1 MSQLRNAARRDSC
14 SAVACRSI
22 RRSMAQPPS
31 EVTPVSAVTVD
42 CAAVDFDLS
51 GDQQALRD
59 AAASLLDRMAGS
71 DALAGPGRARRGRRH
86 AARCRALPSGERGGD
101 APTGYDD
108 AVWSAMAEQGWLAL
122 ELPEDEGG
130 LGLGMVELAVLCEEI
145 GRRLVAAPFLPTI
158 VALGALCGDEARA
171 DAGTKE
177 WREALGQGEAVGCV
191 ARRAGPRSGSPWPGP
206 EGQVRLERADAPGG
220 LRALG
225 RRGRGRSPTAASTP
239 STCAP
244 RDARPRCRP
253 WTAHASS
260 GSWPSTA
267 RRRGSSAART
277 PPRCCVDR
285 AATLAS
291 AEMLGAADHVLAM
304 TVQYAK
310 DRVQFG
316 KPIGSFQAVKHM
328 LADALVDV
336 EGMRSTVYYAAW
348 CAAAGDPERSL
359 AASMA
364 KAWCSDASRRVMAA
378 GLQVHG
384 GIGFTWEHDMHLY
397 LKRAQLDQ
405 VSYGDAAA
413 HRDRIATL
421 LRTRLEAGESLS

>member
-1 MSQLRNAARRDSC
+1 
-14 SAVACRSI
+14 
-22 RRSMAQPPS
+22 MAQPPH
-31 EVTPVSAVTVD
+31 EVTPVSVIAVD

-51 GDQQALRD
+51 GDQQALRE
-59 AAASLLDRMAGS
+59 AAASLLDKMAGT
-71 DALAGPGRARRGRRH
+71 DALRARVGTGAIVGTLPGAG
-86 AARCRALPSGERGGD
+86 AAAGGSAVD
-101 APTGYDD
+101 APTGYDN
-108 AVWSAMAEQGWLAL
+108 AVWSAMADQGWLAI
-122 ELPEDEGG
+122 ELPEDDGG
-130 LGLGMVELAVLCEEI
+130 LGLGMVELAVLCGEI

-158 VALGALCGDEARA
+158 AALGALCTDEARA

-191 ARRAGPRSGSPWPGP
+191 AAAPGPGGLTVSGS
-206 EGQVRLERADAPGG
+206 EGQVRLSG
-220 LRALG
+220 
-225 RRGRGRSPTAASTP
+225 STP
-239 STCAP
+239 PVAYAP
-244 RDARPRCRP
+244 SADVAVVLADGGVYGVDLRTEGRPAPLSAMDRTRELGVLAFDGTPAR
-253 WTAHASS
+253 SL
-260 GSWPSTA
+260 G
-267 RRRGSSAART
+267 GEESAALL
-277 PPRCCVDR
+277 VDR
-285 AATLAS
+285 TATLAS
-291 AEMLGAADHVLAM
+291 AEMLGAAARVLDL

-336 EGMRSTVYYAAW
+336 EGMRSTSYYAAW

-359 AASMA
+359 SASMA
-364 KAWCSDASRRVMAA
+364 KAWCSDASRRVMAT

-384 GIGFTWEHDMHLY
+384 GIGFTWEHEMHLY

-405 VSYGDAAA
+405 VSYGDASA

>member
-1 MSQLRNAARRDSC
+1 M
-14 SAVACRSI
+14 
-22 RRSMAQPPS
+22 
-31 EVTPVSAVTVD
+31 
-42 CAAVDFDLS
+42 DFDLS
-51 GDQQALRD
+51 ADQQALRD
-59 AAASLLDRMAGS
+59 AATSLLDKMAGS
-71 DALAGPGRARRGRRH
+71 DALRARVGTGAIVGTLPGAG
-86 AARCRALPSGERGGD
+86 AASADTTD
-101 APTGYDD
+101 APTGYDE
-108 AVWSAMAEQGWLAL
+108 AVWSAMAEQGWLAI

-130 LGLGMVELAVLCEEI
+130 LELGMVELAVLCEEV

-158 VALGALCGDEARA
+158 VALVALCGDEARA

-177 WREALGQGEAVGCV
+177 WREALGAGDAVGCV
-191 ARRAGPRSGSPWPGP
+191 AAAPGDSGVRVSGSTSAPRLS
-206 EGQVRLERADAPGG
+206 GQTPPIAYAPSADLAVVIADGG
-220 LRALG
+220 VYGVDLRAEGRPAPLSVMDRTRELG
-225 RRGRGRSPTAASTP
+225 VLAFDDTPARFLGGEEAA
-239 STCAP
+239 ALL
-244 RDARPRCRP
+244 
-253 WTAHASS
+253 
-260 GSWPSTA
+260 
-267 RRRGSSAART
+267 
-277 PPRCCVDR
+277 VDR

-291 AEMLGAADHVLAM
+291 AEMLGAADYVLGL

-359 AASMA
+359 SASMA

-421 LRTRLEAGESLS
+421 LRTRLEAGQSLS

>member
-1 MSQLRNAARRDSC
+1 
-14 SAVACRSI
+14 
-22 RRSMAQPPS
+22 MAQPPR
-31 EVTPVSAVTVD
+31 EVTPASGTTVD

-51 GDQQALRD
+51 SDQQALRD
-59 AAASLLDRMAGS
+59 AAASLLDGMAGT
-71 DALAGPGRARRGRRH
+71 DALRARVGPGAIVGT
-86 AARCRALPSGERGGD
+86 LPGAGEAPRGGTAD
-101 APTGYDD
+101 APHGYDG
-108 AVWSAMAEQGWLAL
+108 AVWSAMADQGWLAI

-130 LGLGMVELAVLCEEI
+130 LGMGMVELAVLCEEI

-158 VALGALCGDEARA
+158 VALGALCGAEARD
-171 DAGTKE
+171 DAATKD
-177 WREALGQGEAVGCV
+177 WREALADGAAVGCV
-191 ARRAGPRSGSPWPGP
+191 AA
-206 EGQVRLERADAPGG
+206 APGASG
-220 LRALG
+220 LTVRVSGPGNQPRLSGRTAPVAFAPSADVAVVLADGAVYGVDLRSAGRPEALSAMDRTRELG
-225 RRGRGRSPTAASTP
+225 VLAFDGTPALFLGGEEAA
-239 STCAP
+239 ALV
-244 RDARPRCRP
+244 
-253 WTAHASS
+253 
-260 GSWPSTA
+260 
-267 RRRGSSAART
+267 
-277 PPRCCVDR
+277 VDR

-291 AEMLGAADHVLAM
+291 AEMLGAADRVLAM
-304 TVQYAK
+304 SVQYAK

-336 EGMRSTVYYAAW
+336 EGMRSTAYYAAW

-364 KAWCSDASRRVMAA
+364 KAWCSDASRRVMGA

-421 LRTRLEAGESLS
+421 LRRRIESGQSLS

>member
-1 MSQLRNAARRDSC
+1 
-14 SAVACRSI
+14 
-22 RRSMAQPPS
+22 
-31 EVTPVSAVTVD
+31 VSAVTVD
-42 CAAVDFDLS
+42 CPAVDFDLS

-59 AAASLLDRMAGS
+59 AAVSLLDKMAGS
-71 DALAGPGRARRGRRH
+71 DALRARVGPGVIVGT
-86 AARCRALPSGERGGD
+86 LPGAGTASGD
-101 APTGYDD
+101 ATDAPRGYDE
-108 AVWSAMAEQGWLAL
+108 AVWSAMAEQGWLAI
-122 ELPEDEGG
+122 ELPEDESG

-158 VALGALCGDEARA
+158 VALGALCGEEARA
-171 DAGTKE
+171 DAATKE
-177 WREALGQGEAVGCV
+177 WREALGLGDAVGCV
-191 ARRAGPRSGSPWPGP
+191 AAAPGPNGLTVSGP
-206 EGQVRLERADAPGG
+206 EGRARL
-220 LRALG
+220 
-225 RRGRGRSPTAASTP
+225 
-239 STCAP
+239 
-244 RDARPRCRP
+244 
-253 WTAHASS
+253 S
-260 GSWPSTA
+260 G
-267 RRRGSSAART
+267 RT
-277 PPRCCVDR
+277 PPVAYAPSADVAVVLADDGVYGVDLRAEGRPAPLSAMDRTRELGVLAFDGTPARFLGGGDAAARLIDR

-291 AEMLGAADHVLAM
+291 AEMLGAADHVLGL

-336 EGMRSTVYYAAW
+336 EGMRSTSYYAAW
-348 CAAAGDPERSL
+348 CAAAGDEEGSL
-359 AASMA
+359 SASMA

-413 HRDRIATL
+413 HRERIATI
-421 LRTRLEAGESLS
+421 LRARLEAGQSLS

>member
-1 MSQLRNAARRDSC
+1 
-14 SAVACRSI
+14 
-22 RRSMAQPPS
+22 
-31 EVTPVSAVTVD
+31 VSAATVD

-59 AAASLLDRMAGS
+59 AAASLLDKMAGS
-71 DALAGPGRARRGRRH
+71 DALRARVGPGAIVGTLPGAG
-86 AARCRALPSGERGGD
+86 AASGEASVD
-101 APTGYDD
+101 APTGYDE
-108 AVWSAMAEQGWLAL
+108 AVWSAMADQGWLAI
-122 ELPEDEGG
+122 ELPEDDGG

-171 DAGTKE
+171 DTGTKE

-191 ARRAGPRSGSPWPGP
+191 AAAPGSDRLTVEGSG
-206 EGQVRLERADAPGG
+206 GQVRLSGQTAPVAYAPSADVAVVLAAGG
-220 LRALG
+220 VYGVDLRAEGRPAPLSAMDRTRELG
-225 RRGRGRSPTAASTP
+225 VLAFDGTPARFLGGEEAA
-239 STCAP
+239 ALV
-244 RDARPRCRP
+244 
-253 WTAHASS
+253 
-260 GSWPSTA
+260 
-267 RRRGSSAART
+267 
-277 PPRCCVDR
+277 VDR

-291 AEMLGAADHVLAM
+291 AEMLGAADYVLAL

-348 CAAAGDPERSL
+348 CAAAGDAERSL

-421 LRTRLEAGESLS
+421 LRTRLQAGESLS

>member
-1 MSQLRNAARRDSC
+1 MSGA
-14 SAVACRSI
+14 
-22 RRSMAQPPS
+22 
-31 EVTPVSAVTVD
+31 TVE

-59 AAASLLDRMAGS
+59 AAASLLDKMAGS
-71 DALAGPGRARRGRRH
+71 DALRARVGPGAIVGTLPGAGAVTGE
-86 AARCRALPSGERGGD
+86 AAVD
-101 APTGYDD
+101 APTGYDE
-108 AVWSAMAEQGWLAL
+108 AVWSAMADQGWLAI
-122 ELPEDEGG
+122 ELPEDDGG

-145 GRRLVAAPFLPTI
+145 GRRLVAAPFLSTI

-177 WREALGQGEAVGCV
+177 WREALGQGDAIGCV
-191 ARRAGPRSGSPWPGP
+191 AVAPGSDGLSVAGS
-206 EGQVRLERADAPGG
+206 EGDVRLHGQTAPVAYAPSADVAVVLAAGSLYG
-220 LRALG
+220 VDLRAEGRPSPLSAMDRTRELG
-225 RRGRGRSPTAASTP
+225 VLVFDDTPARFLGGEEAA
-239 STCAP
+239 AL
-244 RDARPRCRP
+244 A
-253 WTAHASS
+253 
-260 GSWPSTA
+260 
-267 RRRGSSAART
+267 
-277 PPRCCVDR
+277 VDR

-291 AEMLGAADHVLAM
+291 AEMLGAADYVLAL

-336 EGMRSTVYYAAW
+336 EGMRSTAYYAAW
-348 CAAAGDPERSL
+348 CAAAADAERSL

>member
-1 MSQLRNAARRDSC
+1 
-14 SAVACRSI
+14 
-22 RRSMAQPPS
+22 
-31 EVTPVSAVTVD
+31 VSGATVD

-51 GDQQALRD
+51 SDQQALRG
-59 AAASLLDRMAGS
+59 AAASLLDGMAGP
-71 DALAGPGRARRGRRH
+71 DALRARVGTGAIVGTLPGAGDLPRD
-86 AARCRALPSGERGGD
+86 AAADAPSGYD
-101 APTGYDD
+101 A
-108 AVWSAMAEQGWLAL
+108 AVWSAMAEQGWLAI

-158 VALGALCGDEARA
+158 VALGALCGSQARA
-171 DAGTKE
+171 DAGTKD
-177 WREALGQGEAVGCV
+177 WREAMGQGAAVGCV
-191 ARRAGPRSGSPWPGP
+191 AGAPGANSLTVTAAEPGGS
-206 EGQVRLERADAPGG
+206 VRL
-220 LRALG
+220 
-225 RRGRGRSPTAASTP
+225 
-239 STCAP
+239 
-244 RDARPRCRP
+244 
-253 WTAHASS
+253 S
-260 GSWPSTA
+260 GE
-267 RRRGSSAART
+267 T
-277 PPRCCVDR
+277 PPVAFAPSADVAVVLAADGVYGVDLRREGPPRPLPAMDRTRELGVLAFDGTPALFLGGEEAAALLVDR

-291 AEMLGAADHVLAM
+291 AEMLGAADRVLAM

-316 KPIGSFQAVKHM
+316 KPIGSFQAIKHM

-336 EGMRSTVYYAAW
+336 EGMRSTSYYAAW
-348 CAAAGDPERSL
+348 CAAADDGERSL
-359 AASMA
+359 SASMA

-421 LRTRLEAGESLS
+421 LRRRLEAGQALS

>member
-1 MSQLRNAARRDSC
+1 MSAIA
-14 SAVACRSI
+14 
-22 RRSMAQPPS
+22 
-31 EVTPVSAVTVD
+31 VD

-51 GDQQALRD
+51 SDQQALRE
-59 AAASLLDRMAGS
+59 AAASLLDGMAGS
-71 DALAGPGRARRGRRH
+71 DALRARVGTGAIVGTLPGAG
-86 AARCRALPSGERGGD
+86 AASGETAAD
-101 APTGYDD
+101 APRGYDN
-108 AVWSAMAEQGWLAL
+108 AVWSAMAEQGWLAI

-130 LGLGMVELAVLCEEI
+130 LGMGMVELAVLCEEI
-145 GRRLVAAPFLPTI
+145 GRRLVAAPFLSSI

-177 WREALGQGEAVGCV
+177 WREALGQGDAVGCV
-191 ARRAGPRSGSPWPGP
+191 AAAPGPRSLTVSGTQ
-206 EGQVRLERADAPGG
+206 GQVRLTGKTSPVAYAPSADVAVVLADGG
-220 LRALG
+220 VYGVDLRTEGRPEPLSAMDRTRELG
-225 RRGRGRSPTAASTP
+225 VLAFDGTPARFLGDEAA
-239 STCAP
+239 A
-244 RDARPRCRP
+244 DLLI
-253 WTAHASS
+253 
-260 GSWPSTA
+260 
-267 RRRGSSAART
+267 
-277 PPRCCVDR
+277 DR

-291 AEMLGAADHVLAM
+291 AEMLGAADHVLAL

-336 EGMRSTVYYAAW
+336 EGMRSTAYYAAW
-348 CAAAGDPERSL
+348 CAAAGDPERPL

-421 LRTRLEAGESLS
+421 LRARLEAGETLA

>member
-1 MSQLRNAARRDSC
+1 M
-14 SAVACRSI
+14 
-22 RRSMAQPPS
+22 
-31 EVTPVSAVTVD
+31 
-42 CAAVDFDLS
+42 DFDLS
-51 GDQQALRD
+51 SDQQALRD
-59 AAASLLDRMAGS
+59 AAASLLDGMAGT
-71 DALAGPGRARRGRRH
+71 DALRARVGTG
-86 AARCRALPSGERGGD
+86 AIVGTLPGAGAVPRGGAAD
-101 APTGYDD
+101 APHGYDG
-108 AVWSAMAEQGWLAL
+108 AVWSAMADQGWLAI

-130 LGLGMVELAVLCEEI
+130 LGMGMVELAVLCEEI

-158 VALGALCGDEARA
+158 VALGALCGAEARD
-171 DAGTKE
+171 DAATKD
-177 WREALGQGEAVGCV
+177 WREALGRRRRGGLRGRGAGGERPHGQRVGAGQTGRASAAGRRPSPSRPPPTSPWSWPPAASTGSIC
-191 ARRAGPRSGSPWPGP
+191 AARAGPRPLSAMDRTRELGVLAFDGTPA
-206 EGQVRLERADAPGG
+206 LFLGG
-220 LRALG
+220 EEAAALV
-225 RRGRGRSPTAASTP
+225 
-239 STCAP
+239 
-244 RDARPRCRP
+244 
-253 WTAHASS
+253 
-260 GSWPSTA
+260 
-267 RRRGSSAART
+267 
-277 PPRCCVDR
+277 VDR

-336 EGMRSTVYYAAW
+336 EGMRSTAYYAAW

-359 AASMA
+359 SASMA

-421 LRTRLEAGESLS
+421 LRQRLESGQALS